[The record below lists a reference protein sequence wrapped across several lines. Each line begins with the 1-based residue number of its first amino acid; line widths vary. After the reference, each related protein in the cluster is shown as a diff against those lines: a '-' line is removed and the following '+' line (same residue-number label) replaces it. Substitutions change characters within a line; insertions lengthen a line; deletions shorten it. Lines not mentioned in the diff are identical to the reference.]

1 MRKLILKAISA
12 CLSKEVSRKIY
23 SALSRNVLR
32 DNSIRHFVP
41 SIAYSREDI
50 VTSPE
55 LVELVA
61 DAVKTAAKTHLDC
74 GKSDLPDSPYLNV
87 FPGEHYRLINA
98 IAKVSEAKKVVEIGT
113 YTGMGTLALK
123 AGLPDISVV
132 TYDVVEWDNLGVPSH
147 FSSSDF
153 NEKLRQIIGDLSQD
167 DVFKENFD
175 ILNNADII
183 FMDAPKDDKFEY
195 KMAEKLGKLT
205 HKKFRILIVDDI
217 QFVNMIDFW
226 RKIKSPKLDITSF
239 GHFSG
244 TGIVDISNGLD
255 WRSVDQPR

>member
-1 MRKLILKAISA
+1 MKQLVVKAIKSY
-12 CLSKEVSRKIY
+12 LSKELSRKMY
-23 SALSRNVLR
+23 SALSQNVLR
-32 DNSIRHFVP
+32 DNRIRHFVP

-50 VTSPE
+50 VTSAE

-61 DAVKTAAKTHLDC
+61 DAVKVAAKTQLTC
-74 GKSDLPDSPYLNV
+74 GKTDLPDSPYLNV

-98 IAKVSEAKKVVEIGT
+98 IAKVSKAKKVVEIGT
-113 YTGMGTLALK
+113 YTGMGTLSLK

-132 TYDVVEWDNLGVPSH
+132 TYDVLKWDALGLPSH
-147 FSSSDF
+147 FNSSDF

-167 DVFKENFD
+167 EVFKENFD
-175 ILNNADII
+175 ILNDADII

-195 KMAEKLGKLT
+195 AMAEKLSTLT
-205 HKKFRILIVDDI
+205 HKKFRILILDDI

-255 WRSVDQPR
+255 WR